1 MMLCPNSQLPKAIR
15 RVHTWR
21 QFPTI
26 HTICFVTS
34 LVFKWKVIPSGNSNS
49 NEAWSQKGK
58 CEQKLKYKKKER
70 KKAGKSNQRNE
81 LIKRG
86 MVFVQGNRGGRQD
99 SGVKVM
105 K

>member
-1 MMLCPNSQLPKAIR
+1 MMLCPNSQLPTPKSNYESS
-15 RVHTWR
+15 HLR

-49 NEAWSQKGK
+49 NEAWSQKER
-58 CEQKLKYKKKER
+58 CEEKLKYKKKGR
-70 KKAGKSNQRNE
+70 KKTGKSNQRNE

-86 MVFVQGNRGGRQD
+86 MVFVQGGRTQE
-99 SGVKVM
+99 SK
-105 K
+105 